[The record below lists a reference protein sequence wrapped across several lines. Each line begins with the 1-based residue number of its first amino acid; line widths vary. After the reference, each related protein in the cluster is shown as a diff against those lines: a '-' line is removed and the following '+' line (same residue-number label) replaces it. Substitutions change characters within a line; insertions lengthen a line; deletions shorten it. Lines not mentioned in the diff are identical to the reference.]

1 MKLVIDTNIIL
12 SALIKDSITR
22 KIIIESNWEFYY
34 PLISFYEINKYK
46 NLVLKKS
53 NISKE
58 KYELLLMYL
67 FKHIIL
73 IKNDKILNNLEK
85 AKNIMFNIDP
95 NDVVFIAT
103 ALSIK
108 NSIIWSDD
116 NDFKKQNDVL
126 VVNTEEIINDF
137 F

>member
-126 VVNTEEIINDF
+126 VVNTKEIINDF